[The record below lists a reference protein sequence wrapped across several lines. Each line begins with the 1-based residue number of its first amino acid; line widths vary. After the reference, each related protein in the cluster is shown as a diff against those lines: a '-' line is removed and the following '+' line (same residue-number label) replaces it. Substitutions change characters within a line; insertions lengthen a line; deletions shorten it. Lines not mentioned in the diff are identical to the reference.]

1 MVKSVKPVLLIE
13 VTTLRGVGTKDD
25 PSRVVIQYWD
35 YNNNLIFELD
45 PTENN

>member
-13 VTTLRGVGTKDD
+13 VIATRGVGTKDD
-25 PSRVVIQYWD
+25 PSRAVIQYWD

-45 PTENN
+45 PAKSD